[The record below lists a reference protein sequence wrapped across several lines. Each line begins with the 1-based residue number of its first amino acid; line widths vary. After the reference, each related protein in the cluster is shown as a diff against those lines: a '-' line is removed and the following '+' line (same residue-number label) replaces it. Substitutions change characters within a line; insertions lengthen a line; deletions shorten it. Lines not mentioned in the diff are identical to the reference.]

1 MDSCTHSRQAAAQ
14 TSSLQGLN
22 GALDVQLWQEL
33 LQSTSKVIHHT
44 DSASASVFGA
54 TSKGLS
60 PRFGGAGTSHASR
73 SLGIELVSS
82 PAEANVADLPSRH

>member
-1 MDSCTHSRQAAAQ
+1 MDSCTHSSAAQ
-14 TSSLQGLN
+14 TSSLRGLN

-73 SLGIELVSS
+73 SLGIVLVSS